1 MKDLEG
7 LKNINGLTELILND
21 YGEER
26 AIDKMDVFS
35 LPSKRKTERIVDELF
50 EVIYPGYYHGSSLK
64 MYNPRHTLAALIE
77 DIAYNLK
84 KQVAIVLGNAGEYDD
99 AEEIAAEA
107 EVIAED
113 LTAEFLRRIPEIRD
127 KLEKDVEAFYQG
139 DPAAEDKAEIITSY
153 PGLYAVTVY
162 RLAHEL
168 AKLGVPILPRI
179 MTEYAHAKTGVDIH
193 PGAEI
198 GEYFFIDHGT
208 GVVIG
213 ETTIIGKN
221 VKIYQ
226 GVTLGGLSTSG
237 GQDLRGSRRHP
248 TIEDNVTIY
257 SGASIL
263 GGETIIGHDSVIGG
277 SAFITKSVPPY
288 TRINVRNQ
296 EQTMTSKPQSI

>member
-1 MKDLEG
+1 MDE
-7 LKNINGLTELILND
+7 INKLTELILED
-21 YGEER
+21 YGEDR

-35 LPSKRKTERIVDELF
+35 LPSKSKTEKIVDELF
-50 EVIYPGYYHGSSLK
+50 EVIYPGYYHKSPLK
-64 MYNPRHTLAALIE
+64 MFNPRHTLAALVE
-77 DIAYNLK
+77 DIAYNLRD
-84 KQVAIVLGNAGEYDD
+84 QVAIVLGNSEADDDGE
-99 AEEIAAEA
+99 AQAEA
-107 EVIAED
+107 EVLAEGI
-113 LTAEFLRRIPEIRD
+113 TTEFLRRIPAVRA

-168 AKLGVPILPRI
+168 VDLGVPILPRI

-193 PGAEI
+193 PGANI

-213 ETTIIGKN
+213 ETTIIGRN

-226 GVTLGGLSTSG
+226 GVTLGGLSTTG

-257 SGASIL
+257 SGASVL
-263 GGETIIGHDSVIGG
+263 GGNTIIGHDSVIGG
-277 SAFITKSVPPY
+277 NAFITKSVPPY
-288 TRINVRNQ
+288 TRIDVRNQ
-296 EQTMTSKPQSI
+296 ERTMDSKPQNI

>member
-1 MKDLEG
+1 MKDLTG
-7 LKNINGLTELILND
+7 LNDINGLTELILGD

-35 LPSKRKTERIVDELF
+35 LPSKRKTEKIVDELF
-50 EVIYPGYYHGSSLK
+50 EVIYPGYYHKSSLK
-64 MYNPRHTLAALIE
+64 IYNPRHTLAALVE

-84 KQVAIVLGNAGEYDD
+84 KQVTIVLGNTGDD
-99 AEEIAAEA
+99 DVEAASEAEA
-107 EVIAED
+107 MAED
-113 LTAEFLRRIPEIRD
+113 ITAEFLRSIPAVRA
-127 KLEKDVEAFYQG
+127 KLEKDVDAFYEG
-139 DPAAEDKAEIITSY
+139 DPAAEDRAEIITSY

-168 AKLGVPILPRI
+168 AKLNVPILPRI
-179 MTEYAHAKTGVDIH
+179 MTEYAHAQTGVDIH

-213 ETTIIGKN
+213 ETTIIGDH

-237 GQDLRGSRRHP
+237 GQDLRGCRRHP

-296 EQTMTSKPQSI
+296 EQTMVSKPKDI

>member
-1 MKDLEG
+1 M
-7 LKNINGLTELILND
+7 KNINGLTELILND
-21 YGEER
+21 YGETR
-26 AIDKMDVFS
+26 AIDQMDVFS

-50 EVIYPGYYHGSSLK
+50 EVIYPGYYHNSSLK
-64 MYNPRHTLAALIE
+64 MYNPRHTLAALVE
-77 DIAYNLK
+77 DIAYNLER
-84 KQVAIVLGNAGEYDD
+84 QVAIVLGNAEEDEDGELAAQAEAV
-99 AEEIAAEA
+99 AEEI
-107 EVIAED
+107 
-113 LTAEFLRRIPEIRD
+113 TAEFLHRIPMVRA
-127 KLEKDVEAFYQG
+127 KLEKDVEAFYEG
-139 DPAAEDKAEIITSY
+139 DPAAEDRAEIISSY

-168 AKLGVPILPRI
+168 TKLNVPVLPRI
-179 MTEYAHAKTGVDIH
+179 MAEYAHAKTGVDIH

-213 ETTIIGKN
+213 ETTIIGDH

-237 GQDLRGSRRHP
+237 GQDLRGCRRHP

-296 EQTMTSKPQSI
+296 EQTMTSKPQEI

>member
-1 MKDLEG
+1 M
-7 LKNINGLTELILND
+7 KNINGLTELILND
-21 YGEER
+21 YGEKR
-26 AIDKMDVFS
+26 AIDQMDVFS

-50 EVIYPGYYHGSSLK
+50 EVIYPGYYHNSSLK
-64 MYNPRHTLAALIE
+64 MYNPRHTLAALVE
-77 DIAYNLK
+77 DIAYNLER
-84 KQVAIVLGNAGEYDD
+84 QVAIVLGNSGTDDDGEL
-99 AEEIAAEA
+99 AAEA
-107 EVIAED
+107 EAMAED
-113 LTAEFLRRIPEIRD
+113 ITAEFLRRIPAVRD
-127 KLEKDVEAFYQG
+127 KLEKDVDAFYEG
-139 DPAAEDKAEIITSY
+139 DPAAEDRAEIISSY

-168 AKLGVPILPRI
+168 TKLNVPVLPRI
-179 MTEYAHAKTGVDIH
+179 MAEYAHAQTGVDIH

-213 ETTIIGKN
+213 ETTIIGDH

-237 GQDLRGSRRHP
+237 GQDLRGCRRHP

-263 GGETIIGHDSVIGG
+263 GGETVIGHDSVIGG

-296 EQTMTSKPQSI
+296 EQTMVSKPKEI

>member
-1 MKDLEG
+1 MNDLTG
-7 LKNINGLTELILND
+7 LKDINELTELILSD
-21 YGEER
+21 YGEGR

-35 LPSKRKTERIVDELF
+35 LPSKSKTEQIVDELF
-50 EVIYPGYYHGSSLK
+50 EVIYPGYYHKSPLK
-64 MYNPRHTLAALIE
+64 MYNPRHTLAALVE

-84 KQVAIVLGNAGEYDD
+84 AQVAIVLGNTGNGDD
-99 AEEIAAEA
+99 AEAAAEA
-107 EVIAED
+107 EAVAED
-113 LTAEFLRRIPEIRD
+113 ITAEFIRRIPMVRD

-139 DPAAEDKAEIITSY
+139 DPAAEDKAEIIASY

-168 AKLGVPILPRI
+168 VNLGVPVLPRI
-179 MTEYAHAKTGVDIH
+179 MTEYAHAQTGVDIH

-213 ETTIIGKN
+213 ETTIIGN
-221 VKIYQ
+221 HVKMYQ

-263 GGETIIGHDSVIGG
+263 GGNTIIGHDSVIGG

-288 TRINVRNQ
+288 TRIDVRNQ
-296 EQTMTSKPQSI
+296 EHTMGSKPQNI

>member
-1 MKDLEG
+1 MNDLTG
-7 LKNINGLTELILND
+7 LKDINELTELILND
-21 YGEER
+21 YGEDR
-26 AIDKMDVFS
+26 AIDQMDVFS
-35 LPSKRKTERIVDELF
+35 LPSKRKTQKIVDELF
-50 EVIYPGYYHGSSLK
+50 EVIYPGYYHKSSFK
-64 MYNPRHTLAALIE
+64 MYNPRHTLAALVE

-84 KQVAIVLGNAGEYDD
+84 DQVAVVLGSDEDK
-99 AEEIAAEA
+99 AEEI
-107 EVIAED
+107 
-113 LTAEFLRRIPEIRD
+113 TAEFIRKIPEVRA

-139 DPAAEDKAEIITSY
+139 DPAAEDKAEIISSY

-168 AKLGVPILPRI
+168 VKLGVPVLPRI
-179 MTEYAHAKTGVDIH
+179 MTEYAHAQTGVDIH

-213 ETTIIGKN
+213 ETTIIGNN
-221 VKIYQ
+221 VKMYQ

-263 GGETIIGHDSVIGG
+263 GGNTVIGHDSVIGG

-288 TRINVRNQ
+288 TRIDVRNQ
-296 EQTMTSKPQSI
+296 EHTMDSKPQNI